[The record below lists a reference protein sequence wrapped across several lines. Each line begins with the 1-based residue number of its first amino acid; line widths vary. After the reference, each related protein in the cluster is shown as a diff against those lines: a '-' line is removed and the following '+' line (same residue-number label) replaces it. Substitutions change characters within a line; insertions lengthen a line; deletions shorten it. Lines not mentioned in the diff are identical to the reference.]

1 MAASSLKRYSV
12 LAFTANTTTDITTT
26 VPANRALVVSKITVS
41 NTSGAATTFRLFI
54 GGTAIAYDTP
64 LAAGQVYTETGLV
77 VATGEKVQAY
87 FSTTNGGHVQVF
99 GEEVDNT

>member
-1 MAASSLKRYSV
+1 
-12 LAFTANTTTDITTT
+12 
-26 VPANRALVVSKITVS
+26 
-41 NTSGAATTFRLFI
+41 LFI